1 MTYWVRRLVYANVGV
16 FLLTLTGVLSRQD
29 LNALVLVPAL
39 LPVRPWTV
47 ITYQFL
53 HAGFWHLLMNM
64 IGLFFFGPRLENRL
78 GSRHFILLYLASGI
92 GGAVLS
98 ILTPGAMIVGASG
111 AVFGVLLGFARY
123 WPRERIYVYALIPV
137 EARVLVVFLAGLSL
151 VSGFGGGGQHRAL
164 RAPGRICRGVALH
177 QAHGAP
183 LAGPPVQA
191 EDRGT
196 RIQEAGKGR
205 PRAVGGGGSRRP
217 PRAHAR
223 GVRPG
228 PGKGAGEGSAVAH
241 ARGACLH
248 GAARGAGQAVGA
260 DASRPLRAD
269 DGAIFSPSVCVSP
282 EAAPPS
288 P

>member
-78 GSRHFILLYLASGI
+78 GSRHFILLYLVSGI

-123 WPRERIYVYALIPV
+123 WPRERIYVYALIPI
-137 EARVLVVFLAGLSL
+137 EARVLVVFLAVLSL
-151 VSGFGGGGQHRAL
+151 VSGFGGGGNIAHFAHLGGFAGGWLYLKLMERRSPA
-164 RAPGRICRGVALH
+164 RRFRRKVEGPAYKKPGRGDLERWAAADLAGLH
-177 QAHGAP
+177 VLTREEYDRVLGKARAKGAP
-183 LAGPPVQA
+183 SLTP
-191 EDRGT
+191 E
-196 RIQEAGKGR
+196 E
-205 PRAVGGGGSRRP
+205 RAFMER
-217 PRAHAR
+217 
-223 GVRPG
+223 
-228 PGKGAGEGSAVAH
+228 
-241 ARGACLH
+241 L
-248 GAARGAGQAVGA
+248 AARAK
-260 DASRPLRAD
+260 R
-269 DGAIFSPSVCVSP
+269 
-282 EAAPPS
+282 
-288 P
+288 